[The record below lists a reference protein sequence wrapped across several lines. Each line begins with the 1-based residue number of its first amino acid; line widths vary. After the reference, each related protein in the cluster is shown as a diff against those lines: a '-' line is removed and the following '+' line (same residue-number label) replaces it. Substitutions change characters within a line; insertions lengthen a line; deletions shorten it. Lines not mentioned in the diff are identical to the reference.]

1 MEKFEDGVSVKASGV
16 VNASGDVH
24 SEDIMQA
31 VGDIIIEYKKSGS
44 ITTEVLLDKLEK
56 YQATT
61 SEIEE
66 AYKQLEDAG
75 IQVINEFERD
85 KDLYDQILKEVSM
98 DDPVKM
104 YLKDIGKVPLLS
116 PDEETDIPAL
126 LPMLAE
132 RYSEEFAFLRA
143 LPHVIETPHC
153 ATTFWKSSSE
163 SEAL

>member
-16 VNASGDVH
+16 VHASGDVH

-66 AYKQLEDAG
+66 VYKQLEDAG

-98 DDPVKM
+98 DDPG
-104 YLKDIGKVPLLS
+104 L
-116 PDEETDIPAL
+116 
-126 LPMLAE
+126 
-132 RYSEEFAFLRA
+132 
-143 LPHVIETPHC
+143 
-153 ATTFWKSSSE
+153 
-163 SEAL
+163 